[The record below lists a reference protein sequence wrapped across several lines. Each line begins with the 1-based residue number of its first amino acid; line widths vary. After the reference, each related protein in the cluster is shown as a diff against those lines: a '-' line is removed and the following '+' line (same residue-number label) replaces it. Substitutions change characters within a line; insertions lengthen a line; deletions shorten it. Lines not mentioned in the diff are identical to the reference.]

1 MRSVCWLTGIGL
13 CELQKGPWGAAPR
26 PLTLVTTHL
35 MLISPRS
42 RMILV
47 LQRLENSDLES
58 MVATGQTTVSW
69 VGVAGKLPT
78 GTGKSQSL
86 LQPCAT
92 LQLPTCAEPLLLAA
106 KL

>member
-1 MRSVCWLTGIGL
+1 MTGIGL
-13 CELQKGPWGAAPR
+13 CELEKGPRGAAPR
-26 PLTLVTTHL
+26 PLRLVTTHL

-47 LQRLENSDLES
+47 LQRLENSSLES

-69 VGVAGKLPT
+69 VGVAGELPT

-86 LQPCAT
+86 LSPCAT
-92 LQLPTCAEPLLLAA
+92 VQHPIWAEPPLLTA